1 MLTITRQLIMELEQ
15 NTSRESVW
23 YETMLHMII
32 KYGNIEDAHAL
43 YHCFITHPE
52 DWDYI
57 NLLEGLCK
65 LGDRELGLELYRWA
79 FTEGRLRV
87 GLPGDILTACG
98 YLGVQ
103 EAVGSLL
110 HYALDDSK
118 SWEWQTRACLGLLQ
132 LQLDDKEAAIL
143 RRTIEETMGQSLFNE
158 FLPALS
164 SQVADA
170 SLIPKLYHWGEQQAS
185 IDCNAGLVL
194 GIALYGPEYR
204 EWIRQILWSP
214 YWEAHD
220 TGTGTCVWMYRAMSH
235 VGLTFTDLIDD
246 VRHTLT
252 DTEDRQRMEYQL
264 DVLYQMLCEKLQY
277 RRLSLSV
284 LHPNQ
289 ETAEEI
295 YHALYHW
302 STPDYDDSIIGLII
316 KRLGMDYCGLQD
328 FYNLRTRLEMRIA
341 HDMETI
347 YLLSQHNQV

>member
-1 MLTITRQLIMELEQ
+1 MLTITRQLIMEMEQ
-15 NTSRESVW
+15 NTRRESVW

-43 YHCFITHPE
+43 YQCFIAHPK

-57 NLLEGLCK
+57 MLLEGVCK
-65 LGDRELGLELYRWA
+65 LGDRELGLALYQWA
-79 FTEGRLRV
+79 FTEGRLRDE
-87 GLPGDILTACG
+87 LSEDILTACG

-103 EAVGSLL
+103 EAVSSLL
-110 HYALDDSK
+110 HYALDSK
-118 SWEWQTRACLGLLQ
+118 SWDLQNGACLGLLQ

-143 RRTIEETMGQSLFNE
+143 RKAIESTMGQSLFNE

-170 SLIPKLYHWGEQQAS
+170 TLIPKLYHWGEQQAS

-194 GIALYGPEYR
+194 GIALYGPAYH
-204 EWIRQILWSP
+204 EWVRRILWSP

-220 TGTGTCVWMYRAMSH
+220 TGTGTCVWMYRAMNH
-235 VGLTFTDLIDD
+235 VGLTFADLIDD

-264 DVLYQMLCEKLQY
+264 DVLHQMVCEKLRY
-277 RRLSLSV
+277 RGLSLSV
-284 LHPNQ
+284 LQPNQ
-289 ETAEEI
+289 ETVEEI

-316 KRLGMDYCGLQD
+316 KRLGMDYRELQN

-341 HDMETI
+341 HDMETA
-347 YLLSQHNQV
+347 YLWSQYKQA